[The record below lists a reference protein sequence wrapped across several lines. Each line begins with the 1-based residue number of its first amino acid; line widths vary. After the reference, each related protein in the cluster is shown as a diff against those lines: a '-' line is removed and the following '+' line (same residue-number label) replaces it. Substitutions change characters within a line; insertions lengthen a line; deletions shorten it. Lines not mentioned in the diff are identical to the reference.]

1 MNKNE
6 FVEQVIKALQA
17 DYEISLSAVN
27 EAAETATHEENVAR
41 SKYETKA
48 VEAAYLVEGQLRRNA
63 ELEQEIAAFRS
74 MRVREFNNK
83 SRVLL
88 SALVE
93 LESSDGSVQEVFIG
107 PQAGGRQILGVTI
120 VTPLSPLGKAILG
133 KSVGDD
139 ISVLIDSKGATYKLR
154 KLS

>member
-6 FVEQVIKALQA
+6 FVDQVIKALQM
-17 DYEISLSAVN
+17 DYEVSVSAIN

-41 SKYETKA
+41 SKYETKS
-48 VEAAYLVEGQLRRNA
+48 VEAAYLVEGHLRRNG
-63 ELEQEIAAFRS
+63 ELENEISAFRS
-74 MRVREFNNK
+74 MRIRDFNDE

-93 LESSDGSVQEVFIG
+93 LEKSDGSIQQVFMG
-107 PQAGGRQILGVTI
+107 PQAGGRQVLGITI

-133 KSVGDD
+133 KSMGDE
-139 ISVLIDSKGATYKLR
+139 ILVYINSKEVSYKL
-154 KLS
+154 KSLS

>member
-1 MNKNE
+1 MNKKG
-6 FVEQVIKALQA
+6 FVDQVIKALQA
-17 DYEISLSAVN
+17 DYEVSLGAVN
-27 EAAETATHEENVAR
+27 EAVETATHEENVAR
-41 SKYETKA
+41 SKYETKS

-74 MRVREFNNK
+74 MRLRDFNDQ

-93 LESSDGSVQEVFIG
+93 LEISDGSIQRVFMG
-107 PQAGGRQILGVTI
+107 PQAGGRQILDVTI

-133 KSVGDD
+133 KRLGDE
-139 ISVLIDSKGATYKLR
+139 ICVFIDSKESFYKLR

>member
-17 DYEISLSAVN
+17 DYEVSLSAVN

>member
-17 DYEISLSAVN
+17 DYEVSLSAVN

-63 ELEQEIAAFRS
+63 ELEQEIAAFRN

-93 LESSDGSVQEVFIG
+93 LESSDGSVQDVFMG
-107 PQAGGRQILGVTI
+107 PQGGGRQILGVTI

-139 ISVLIDSKGATYKLR
+139 ISVLIDSKDAIYKLR